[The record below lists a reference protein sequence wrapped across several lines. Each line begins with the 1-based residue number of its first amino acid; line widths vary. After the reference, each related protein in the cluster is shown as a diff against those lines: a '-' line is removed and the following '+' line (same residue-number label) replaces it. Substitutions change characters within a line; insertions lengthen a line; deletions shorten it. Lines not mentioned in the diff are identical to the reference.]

1 MPHRLA
7 DLIINIIA
15 VIMAILGIDNPAE
28 LLTWAITIGAAIFL
42 IKRIFRIGSRRKAKQ
57 DDYWLNKAQARQ
69 EIRFENSLPPLQA
82 EANPLK
88 KTFREKRNERK
99 GKSATGWIFNEE
111 TQLWEPPKNMK
122 R

>member
-42 IKRIFRIGSRRKAKQ
+42 IKRIFRIGSRRRARQ
-57 DDYWLNKAQARQ
+57 DDYWLNRAQARQ
-69 EIRFENSLPPLQA
+69 EIRFQNSLPPLA
-82 EANPLK
+82 GEAQPLK
-88 KTFREKRNERK
+88 KTRKERRNERK
-99 GKSATGWIFNEE
+99 GLSPTGWKFNEE
-111 TQLWEPPKNMK
+111 TQMWEPPKK
-122 R
+122 